1 MSKSQKPAAGL
12 KPKSGQYRASK
23 KSESKIFVEEPALE
37 LYDVKDSRKESTKRA
52 RLSPGIGLG
61 IPHRGSY
68 QRGTTIIV
76 KKTDT
81 PEWQM
86 TAVEKMDMVREGV
99 SKKNLESLKSKA
111 NLDYDKLSTI
121 LLTNRATLINKK
133 GAEHFSVALSE
144 RIVSIADLYSYGFE
158 VFEDEAKF
166 NEWVF
171 RPNKA
176 LGGKQPFELLD
187 NYFGREEIK
196 NVIGRIDYGVY
207 S

>member
-1 MSKSQKPAAGL
+1 MSKSQKSAGNL
-12 KPKSGQYRASK
+12 KSKSGEYAYSK
-23 KSESKIFVEEPALE
+23 KSEAKTAFEEPALA
-37 LYDVKDSRKESTKRA
+37 LYDLKESRA
-52 RLSPGIGLG
+52 RSIKGLSAGIAFGNSHG
-61 IPHRGSY
+61 DNYHHE
-68 QRGTTIIV
+68 TTIMV
-76 KKTDT
+76 EKTDT

-99 SKKNLESLKSKA
+99 SKKNLESLKSKT

-144 RIVSIADLYSYGFE
+144 RIVSIADLYSYGFS

>member
-1 MSKSQKPAAGL
+1 MPKNKKPSAGSEIKSRHYHVSKNL
-12 KPKSGQYRASK
+12 
-23 KSESKIFVEEPALE
+23 ESTIAVEEPASALYE
-37 LYDVKDSRKESTKRA
+37 LKDSRKDSHKTA
-52 RLSPGIGLG
+52 NLSSGIGLV
-61 IPHRGSY
+61 IPHKGTH
-68 QRGTTIIV
+68 QRGTTIIAE
-76 KKTDT
+76 KTDT

-99 SKKNLESLKSKA
+99 SKKNLENLKRKT

-133 GAEHFSVALSE
+133 GTENFSIALSE

-166 NEWVF
+166 NEWIF

-176 LGGKQPFELLD
+176 LGGKQPFHLLD

-196 NVIGRIDYGVY
+196 NVIGRINYGVY

>member
-1 MSKSQKPAAGL
+1 MAKSQKLDAGL
-12 KPKSGQYRASK
+12 KTKSPPYRD
-23 KSESKIFVEEPALE
+23 SKISEARIFLSEPELA
-37 LYDVKDSRKESTKRA
+37 LYDVKASRKASAKKPG
-52 RLSPGIGLG
+52 LSSANVGG
-61 IPHRGSY
+61 IP
-68 QRGTTIIV
+68 QRGGHLQENTVIAE
-76 KKTDT
+76 KTAR

-86 TAVEKMDMVREGV
+86 TSVEKMDLVREGV
-99 SKKNLESLKSKA
+99 SKKNLESLKSKT

-133 GAEHFSVALSE
+133 GTEHFSVALSE
-144 RIVSIADLYSYGFE
+144 RIVSIADLYSYGFA
-158 VFEDEAKF
+158 VFEDKNRF

-187 NYFGREEIK
+187 NYYGREEVK